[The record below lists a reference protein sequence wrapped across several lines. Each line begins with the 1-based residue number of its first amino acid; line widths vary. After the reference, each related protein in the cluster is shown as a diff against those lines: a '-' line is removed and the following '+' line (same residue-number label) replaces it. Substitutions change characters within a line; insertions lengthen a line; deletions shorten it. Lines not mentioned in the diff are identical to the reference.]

1 MAPYFTDQSFIM
13 SSSPDKTPS
22 TIARYTAASILIG
35 FLSLFCYYAYPPV
48 SSTPGLTTSMH
59 GYTTPLALTA
69 FYLLSLPSL
78 RYVTETY
85 LAPRYDMKA
94 LLTESMIIYNIA
106 QVFLN
111 GWIVYVIVNAVVNGG
126 HPLIGSRSLN
136 GVAINSGA
144 SYAVWVH
151 YCDKYLEFFDTYFM
165 VLRGKM
171 DQVSFLHIYHH
182 TTIAWAWWIAVRF
195 SPGGDI
201 YFGALLNSF
210 IHVLMY
216 SYYALA
222 LLKVH
227 CPWKRFLTQA
237 QLLQFTSVVIYTIVT
252 AHQHYYYVPHEA
264 IEGEQPSLRT
274 YYYCCMVQVF
284 EMVSLF
290 ILFSLFYKKKYSK
303 KNKKGDQNSTQS
315 SLAAKESIEDECH
328 KAMGEISVAAKEVA
342 GHAAKDASKFVGTA
356 TRAVKRTNGKSR
368 VGVM

>member
-1 MAPYFTDQSFIM
+1 M

-22 TIARYTAASILIG
+22 IIARYTTASILVG
-35 FLSLFCYYAYPPV
+35 FLSLFCYYAYPPA
-48 SSTPGLTTSMH
+48 SATPGLTAPMH
-59 GYTTPLALTA
+59 GYATPLALTA

-85 LAPRYDMKA
+85 LAPRYDMKL
-94 LLTESMIIYNIA
+94 LLTEAMVIYNVA
-106 QVFLN
+106 QVLLN
-111 GWIVYVIVNAVVNGG
+111 GWMVYAMVNALVNGG
-126 HPLIGSRSLN
+126 HPFMGSRSLS
-136 GVAINSGA
+136 GVSISSGA

-201 YFGALLNSF
+201 YFGALLNSI

-216 SYYALA
+216 SYYVLA

-237 QLLQFTSVVIYTIVT
+237 QLLQFTSVVIYTIAT
-252 AHQHYYYVPHEA
+252 ARQHYYYVPHEA
-264 IEGEQPSLRT
+264 IEGEQPSLKT
-274 YYYCCMVQVF
+274 YYLCCVVQVF

-290 ILFSLFYKKKYSK
+290 ILFSFFYKRKYSK
-303 KNKKGDQNSTQS
+303 KHEKGKRISRQS
-315 SLAAKESIEDECH
+315 AAAAKESIEDECH

-342 GHAAKDASKFVGTA
+342 ENAAKDASKFVGTA
-356 TRAVKRTNGKSR
+356 TRAVKRKNGTSR
-368 VGVM
+368 VGAI